1 MKLEWKTCFRIC
13 ISVFLLY
20 LCMFYWQTVSRFFGT
35 FLSALSPLLLG
46 LVIAYVLNILMSWY
60 EEHYFPGQKK
70 KPWVQKS
77 RTAVCMLAAI
87 ITLLAIVALIVGL
100 VVPELVSCVG
110 LLMREV
116 EPALEKLLDSKW
128 VAQFVPADIVQK
140 LDAVDWSDVIDKG
153 IKMAASGLSSAA
165 NALFSTVSSVVS
177 SVVNLF
183 LSIIFAIYLLLDR
196 DRLKNQG
203 RRLMDCYLP
212 HGFNTTLSHWLQVTN
227 DCFHRFIVGQ
237 CLEAVIL
244 GGLCIAGMTVFGFPY
259 AMMIGT
265 LIGFTALIPIAGAY
279 IGAAVGAIM
288 ILTVSP
294 IKSLLFLLFIVVLQ
308 QLEGNLIYPKVVGN
322 SIGLPALWVL
332 AAITVGGSLM
342 GITGMLLGVPIAAA
356 LYRLLKEDVLR
367 REGCKITKK

>member
-1 MKLEWKTCFRIC
+1 MKLEWKACFRVC
-13 ISVFLLY
+13 ASLFLLY
-20 LCMFYWQTVSRFFGT
+20 LCVYYWAKVSRFLSA
-35 FLSALSPLLLG
+35 FLGALSPLLLG

-60 EEHYFPGQKK
+60 ERHYFPKQQK

-77 RTAVCMLAAI
+77 RTAVCLLAAI
-87 ITLLAIVALIVGL
+87 ITLIAIVALIVGL
-100 VVPELVSCVG
+100 VVPELVSCVK
-110 LLMREV
+110 LLLSEV
-116 EPALEKLLDSKW
+116 EPALEKLLESKW
-128 VAQFVPADIVQK
+128 VAQLVPADILQK
-140 LDAVDWSDVIDKG
+140 LDAIDWSDVIDKG
-153 IKMAASGLSSAA
+153 IKMVASGLSSAA
-165 NALFSTVSSVVS
+165 SALFSTVSSVIS
-177 SVVNLF
+177 SVVNIF
-183 LSIIFAIYLLLDR
+183 LSIIFAVYLLIDR
-196 DRLKNQG
+196 DRLKGQG
-203 RRLMDCYLP
+203 RRLLDCYLP
-212 HGFNTTLSHWLQVTN
+212 RRFNQSVTHVLQVTN

-279 IGAAVGAIM
+279 IGAAVGAVM

-294 IKSLLFLLFIVVLQ
+294 VKALLFLVFIIVLQ

-356 LYRLLKEDVLR
+356 MYRLLKENVTY
-367 REGCKITKK
+367 REKQKIAE

>member
-1 MKLEWKTCFRIC
+1 MKLEWKACFRVC
-13 ISVFLLY
+13 ASLFLLY
-20 LCMFYWQTVSRFFGT
+20 LCVYYWAKVSRFLSA
-35 FLSALSPLLLG
+35 FLGALSPLLLG

-60 EEHYFPGQKK
+60 ERHYFPKQQK
-70 KPWVQKS
+70 KPWIQKS
-77 RTAVCMLAAI
+77 RTAVCLLAAI
-87 ITLLAIVALIVGL
+87 ITLIAIVALIVGL
-100 VVPELVSCVG
+100 VVPELVSCVK
-110 LLMREV
+110 LLLSEV
-116 EPALEKLLDSKW
+116 EPALEKLLESKW
-128 VAQFVPADIVQK
+128 VAQLVPADILQK
-140 LDAVDWSDVIDKG
+140 LDAIDWSDVIDKG
-153 IKMAASGLSSAA
+153 IKMVASGLSSAA
-165 NALFSTVSSVVS
+165 SALFSTVSSVIS
-177 SVVNLF
+177 SVVNIF
-183 LSIIFAIYLLLDR
+183 LSIIFAVYLLIDR
-196 DRLKNQG
+196 DRLKGQG
-203 RRLMDCYLP
+203 RRLLDCYLP
-212 HGFNTTLSHWLQVTN
+212 RRFNQSVTHVLQVTN

-279 IGAAVGAIM
+279 IGAAVGAVM

-294 IKSLLFLLFIVVLQ
+294 VKALLFLVFIIVLQ

-356 LYRLLKEDVLR
+356 LYRLLKENVTY
-367 REGCKITKK
+367 REKQKIAE